1 MFMVFPESCKVYVCE
16 RGKEGRKER
25 ERERERKRE
34 RERERE
40 TKHQE
45 FGQLPCSFL
54 LNFINKSSLPQ
65 DSNERIK

>member
-25 ERERERKRE
+25 EREREKERE

-40 TKHQE
+40 
-45 FGQLPCSFL
+45 LILSNLSRVLFL
-54 LNFINKSSLPQ
+54 NQ
-65 DSNERIK
+65 